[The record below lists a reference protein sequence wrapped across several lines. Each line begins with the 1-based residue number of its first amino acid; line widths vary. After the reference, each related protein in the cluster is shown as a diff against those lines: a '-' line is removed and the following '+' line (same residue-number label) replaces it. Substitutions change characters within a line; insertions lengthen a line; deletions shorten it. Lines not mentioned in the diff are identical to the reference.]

1 MERKKTAICAG
12 VMLLCC
18 SVALAQTFT
27 GFGALDDV
35 TSGGMMAGKKIVNMV
50 FVFTGVVGAIA
61 LVPAL
66 AKWAKHEPQTK
77 DALTSVG
84 IGLVVVFIILAIIK
98 MVVGF

>member
-1 MERKKTAICAG
+1 
-12 VMLLCC
+12 MLVLCC
-18 SVALAQTFT
+18 TAALGQTFT
-27 GFGALDDV
+27 GFNALDEI
-35 TSGGMMAGKKIVNMV
+35 TAGGMMAGKRIVNMV

-66 AKWAKHEPQTK
+66 AKWAKNEPQTK

-84 IGLVVVFIILAIIK
+84 IGLVVVFLILAIIK